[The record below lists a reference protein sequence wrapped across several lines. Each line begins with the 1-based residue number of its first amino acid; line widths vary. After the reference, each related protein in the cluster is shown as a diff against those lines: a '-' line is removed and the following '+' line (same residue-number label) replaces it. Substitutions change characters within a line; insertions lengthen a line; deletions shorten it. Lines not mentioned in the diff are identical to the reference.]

1 MRFFNLFNLN
11 DPGWGRGNQNN
22 NDSEDTSKRPGRPN
36 DGPPDLDQV
45 WNDFN
50 KRVKNIFGKK
60 QSGGNNGFNRPPQNN
75 GFSPSPKATRLGII
89 FILIA
94 VVALWLVSGFYIVRE
109 GYVGVVTQFG
119 RYQTTVL
126 PGMHW
131 HLPTPIQTVEKVDIA
146 NVRSF
151 TFGYKTD
158 LNNKVPAESLML
170 TEDENIVEVQFAV
183 HYRLKSELTP
193 NEATQRSPAA
203 DFLFSMVN
211 PTEAVRQSGETAMRE
226 IVGKE
231 SMNNILYESRTAAA
245 NNVMKLMQ
253 QILNRY
259 RSGIEVTS
267 VAIQNVQPPEQVQ
280 AAFEDAIKA
289 GQDNERQKNEGNAY
303 ASKVIPEARGRAS
316 RLIQNAEAY
325 REAIVTQAR
334 GLASRFESIQAEYA
348 KAPDITRERIY
359 ISTLREVFENTSKV
373 LLDTKD
379 GNNMMYLP
387 IDKILEGQSGQP
399 SRSAPRK
406 PANDPS
412 SSNAATDNPSPVNNT
427 ATRSNDRLTRDNFDR
442 SR

>member
-1 MRFFNLFNLN
+1 MRLFNIFNLN
-11 DPGWGRGNQNN
+11 DPGWGRGSQNN
-22 NDSEDTSKRPGRPN
+22 NNSDEPPKRPGRPN

-50 KRVKNIFGKK
+50 KRLKSLFGKK
-60 QSGGNNGFNRPPQNN
+60 KGNNNNGFDRPPQNN
-75 GFSPSPKATRLGII
+75 GFTPSPKATRYGVI
-89 FILIA
+89 FIIIA
-94 VVALWLVSGFYIVRE
+94 ALVLWLLSGFYIVRE
-109 GYVGVVTQFG
+109 GSVGVITQFG

-131 HLPTPIQTVEKVDIA
+131 HMPTPIQRVDKVDIST
-146 NVRSF
+146 VRNF
-151 TFGYKTD
+151 TFGYKGD

-183 HYRLKSELTP
+183 HYRLKADLP
-193 NEATQRSPAA
+193 GATMTERSPAG
-203 DFLFSMVN
+203 DYLFSMVN
-211 PTEAVRQSGETAMRE
+211 PDESVRQAGETAMRE

-231 SMNNILYESRTAAA
+231 AMNNILYESRTAAA

-259 RSGIEVTS
+259 RSGIEITS

-316 RLIQNAEAY
+316 RMVQDAEGY
-325 REAIVTQAR
+325 RQAIVEQAK

-348 KAPDITRERIY
+348 KAPEVTRERIY
-359 ISTLREVFENTSKV
+359 ISTLRDVFENTSKV
-373 LLDTKD
+373 LLDTKG

-387 IDKILEGQSGQP
+387 IDKILEGQGRKISPQPDRSGMNQP
-399 SRSAPRK
+399 SAEPSAANQPTGNA
-406 PANDPS
+406 PAFRNE
-412 SSNAATDNPSPVNNT
+412 N
-427 ATRSNDRLTRDNFDR
+427 RLSRDNFDR

>member
-11 DPGWGRGNQNN
+11 DPGWGRGSQNN
-22 NDSEDTSKRPGRPN
+22 NNSDDPSKRPGRPN

-50 KRVKNIFGKK
+50 KRLKSLFGKK
-60 QSGGNNGFNRPPQNN
+60 QGGGNNGFDRPPQNN
-75 GFSPSPKATRLGII
+75 GFSPSPKATRLGIV
-89 FILIA
+89 FIIIA
-94 VVALWLVSGFYIVRE
+94 ALALWLVSGFYIVRE

-131 HLPTPIQTVEKVDIA
+131 HMPTPIQSVEKVDVSS
-146 NVRSF
+146 VRNF
-151 TFGYKTD
+151 TFGYKND

-183 HYRLKSELTP
+183 HYRLKTELTP
-193 NEATQRSPAA
+193 DAATQRSPAA

-316 RLIQNAEAY
+316 RLVESAEGY
-325 REAIVTQAR
+325 REAIVTQAK
-334 GLASRFESIQAEYA
+334 GLAARFESVQAEYA
-348 KAPDITRERIY
+348 KAPEVTRERIY

-387 IDKILEGQSGQP
+387 IDKILEGQTGQRP
-399 SRSAPRK
+399 PPRK
-406 PANDPS
+406 PASDS
-412 SSNAATDNPSPVNNT
+412 SSSSSSTDTSSTGNTT
-427 ATRSNDRLTRDNFDR
+427 ATRNDNRLSRDNFDR

>member
-1 MRFFNLFNLN
+1 MRLFNIFNLN
-11 DPGWGRGNQNN
+11 DPGWGRGSQNN
-22 NDSEDTSKRPGRPN
+22 NNSDEPPKRPGRPG

-50 KRVKNIFGKK
+50 KKLKSLFGKK
-60 QSGGNNGFNRPPQNN
+60 QGGGNNGFDRPPQNN
-75 GFSPSPKATRLGII
+75 GLTPSPKATRAGII
-89 FILIA
+89 FIIIA
-94 VVALWLVSGFYIVRE
+94 AIALWLISGFYIVRE
-109 GYVGVVTQFG
+109 GYMGVVTQFG
-119 RYQTTVL
+119 RYHATVL

-131 HLPTPIQTVEKVDIA
+131 HLPAPIQTVEKVDIA
-146 NVRSF
+146 SVRSF

-183 HYRLKSELTP
+183 HYRLKSELAPDET
-193 NEATQRSPAA
+193 THRSPAA

-211 PTEAVRQSGETAMRE
+211 PTESVRQAGETAMRE

-231 SMNNILYESRTAAA
+231 AMNNILYESRTAAA

-316 RLIQNAEAY
+316 RLVQDAEAY

-348 KAPDITRERIY
+348 KAPEVTRERIY
-359 ISTLREVFENTSKV
+359 ISTLREVFEKTSKV
-373 LLDTKD
+373 LLDTQD

-387 IDKILEGQSGQP
+387 IDKILEGQSGNTSSP
-399 SRSAPRK
+399 APRR
-406 PANDPS
+406 PSGDS
-412 SSNAATDNPSPVNNT
+412 SSSGSATDTSSTETPNL
-427 ATRSNDRLTRDNFDR
+427 RRNDNRLSRDNFDR